1 VGKRSILT
9 VRSRRP
15 PAAHGDHAPCSAGAR
30 AAESLYR
37 EAIARLVRDGLS
49 NPDIGA
55 RLFLSTRTVEYHL
68 RKIFAKHGIRSRTQL
83 HRVLAADG
91 DTTGPA

>member
-1 VGKRSILT
+1 MLSWGE
-9 VRSRRP
+9 
-15 PAAHGDHAPCSAGAR
+15 

-37 EAIARLVRDGLS
+37 EAIAWLVRDGLS

-55 RLFLSTRTVEYHL
+55 RLFLSPRTVEYHL
-68 RKIFAKHGIRSRTQL
+68 RKIFAKLGIRSRTQL

-91 DTTGPA
+91 DATAPA